1 MSRQHNNRPSGKPPI
16 TETTKVTIQ
25 KKNFL
30 LRSIPLYMILLLSV
44 IPVCSLGFYFLSQ
57 KNETYTGST
66 MSETHE
72 TNVKLVRNRDQNLIH
87 PLLFVDIENENFL
100 SALKSNI
107 NTYLEQKKQEGTL
120 VSASVYLKDLNTG
133 YYFCNNPDTLYDPA
147 SLMKV
152 PMMMVYLKQAETN
165 PGLLKKTYRFIR
177 DPKNKTTHLI
187 KDKSLVEGN
196 TYTVEQLLYY
206 MIVYS
211 DNESFWILSDNM
223 DDNKVNELD
232 VRLDIPAN
240 YDVIHYPASEKHFV
254 ANVSAVAHYFNVL
267 YNASYLNS
275 AMSVYALDL
284 LTKSTY
290 AEGMVKQVEHGIT
303 IAHKFGERTLSYMQ
317 DNRLQQLYSEFHE
330 FGIIYLQNRPY
341 LLGIMTRGN
350 QSAQLPGIVGQISK
364 MVYDEL
370 KAH

>member
-1 MSRQHNNRPSGKPPI
+1 MTGQIKNKPSGRQKISEI
-16 TETTKVTIQ
+16 TKEPTH
-25 KKNFL
+25 KKSFL
-30 LRSIPLYMILLLSV
+30 QRSVPLYMILLLSI

-57 KNETYTGST
+57 KGETYTGST
-66 MSETHE
+66 TTETRE

-87 PLLFVDIENENFL
+87 PLLFVDIESENFL

-107 NTYLEQKKQEGTL
+107 DIYLEQKKQEGSL
-120 VSASVYLKDLNTG
+120 LSASVYLKDLNTG
-133 YYFCNNPDTLYDPA
+133 YYFCNNRDTLYDPA

-232 VRLDIPAN
+232 TRLDIPAN
-240 YDVIHYPASEKHFV
+240 YDVIHYPAAEKHFI

-290 AEGMVKQVEHGIT
+290 AEGMVKQVENGVT

-317 DNRLQQLYSEFHE
+317 DNRLQQLYAEFHE

-341 LLGIMTRGN
+341 LLGVMTRGN
-350 QSAQLPGIVGQISK
+350 RSEQLPGIVGHISK